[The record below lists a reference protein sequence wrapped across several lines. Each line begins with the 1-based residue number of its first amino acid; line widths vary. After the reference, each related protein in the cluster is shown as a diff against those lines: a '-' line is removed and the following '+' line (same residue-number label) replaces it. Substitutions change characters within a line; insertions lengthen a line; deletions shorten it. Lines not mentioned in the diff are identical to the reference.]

1 MYQKS
6 WLYALLFLRYGAT
19 NAIVIFHFGQFF
31 GPFTT
36 LTAQKMKISKKR
48 KRTMEIL
55 SFNTIVP
62 KIMIICF
69 TVPEIWHVTDV
80 IVIFHFGQFFAL
92 IPPYQPKKWK
102 FHKNGKK
109 LWSYHH
115 LTQVCQKSWSY
126 AVLFLRHGEWQMW
139 LLFFI
144 LGYFFTLLPPL
155 KAWKIKISKKWKKSP
170 EDIIILQKSTINDNH
185 KMYGSWDM
193 KCNRHFFLAFCAIS
207 CPFTPITAQKM
218 KI

>member
-6 WLYALLFLRYGAT
+6 WSYALLFLRYGMT
-19 NAIVIFHFGQFF
+19 N
-31 GPFTT
+31 
-36 LTAQKMKISKKR
+36 
-48 KRTMEIL
+48 
-55 SFNTIVP
+55 
-62 KIMIICF
+62 
-69 TVPEIWHVTDV
+69 V
-80 IVIFHFGQFFAL
+80 IVIFHFGLFFAL

-109 LWSYHH
+109 PWRYH
-115 LTQVCQKSWSY
+115 LTQVCQKSWSH

>member
-1 MYQKS
+1 MDYFLP
-6 WLYALLFLRYGAT
+6 LYHPTSPKNENFTKMEKKPWRY
-19 NAIVIFHFGQFF
+19 
-31 GPFTT
+31 
-36 LTAQKMKISKKR
+36 
-48 KRTMEIL
+48 
-55 SFNTIVP
+55 
-62 KIMIICF
+62 
-69 TVPEIWHVTDV
+69 
-80 IVIFHFGQFFAL
+80 
-92 IPPYQPKKWK
+92 
-102 FHKNGKK
+102 
-109 LWSYHH
+109 H
-115 LTQVCQKSWSY
+115 LTQVRQKSWSY

-144 LGYFFTLLPPL
+144 LGYFLPFYLPPL

>member
-6 WLYALLFLRYGAT
+6 WSYALLFLRYGMT
-19 NAIVIFHFGQFF
+19 N
-31 GPFTT
+31 
-36 LTAQKMKISKKR
+36 
-48 KRTMEIL
+48 
-55 SFNTIVP
+55 
-62 KIMIICF
+62 
-69 TVPEIWHVTDV
+69 V
-80 IVIFHFGQFFAL
+80 IVIFHFGLFFAL

-109 LWSYHH
+109 PWRYH

-144 LGYFFTLLPPL
+144 LDYFLPFYPFFKSL
-155 KAWKIKISKKWKKSP
+155 KNQNLKKKWKKRP

-185 KMYGSWDM
+185 KIYGSWDM
-193 KCNRHFFLAFCAIS
+193 KCNRHFFFFGILCHFLPFYPHNSPKNENIKKNPGHIILHRCTKSHDHRLYCSWDKLHDRYNCHFSFCAIF
-207 CPFTPITAQKM
+207 CPFTRITAQKM